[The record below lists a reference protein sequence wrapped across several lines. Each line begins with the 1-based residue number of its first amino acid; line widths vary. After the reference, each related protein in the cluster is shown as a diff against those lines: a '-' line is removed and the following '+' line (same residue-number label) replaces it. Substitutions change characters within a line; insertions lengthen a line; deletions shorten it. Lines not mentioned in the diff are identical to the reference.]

1 MIEVVLYTK
10 PGCCL
15 CDTVKTQ
22 LSRLR
27 AAQPFELREVNILE
41 DHAAYARF
49 HEEIPVVFING
60 RKAFKY
66 HLDERE
72 FLRRLEPLRAQ
83 GDKRENAS

>member
-15 CDTVKTQ
+15 CDTVKAQ
-22 LSRLR
+22 LTRLR
-27 AAQPFELREVNILE
+27 AAQPFALREVNIL
-41 DHAAYARF
+41 DAPTAHAQF
-49 HEEIPVVFING
+49 QEEIPVVFING

-83 GDKRENAS
+83 GDELKNAS